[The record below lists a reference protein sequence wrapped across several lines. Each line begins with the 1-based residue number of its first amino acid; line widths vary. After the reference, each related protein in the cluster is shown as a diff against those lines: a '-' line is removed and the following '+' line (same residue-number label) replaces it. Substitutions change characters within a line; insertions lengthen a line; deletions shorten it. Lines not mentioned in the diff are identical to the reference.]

1 MSSQTEITASLEDYL
16 EAIFH
21 VTREKQAARAKDIGQ
36 RLQVKGASVTGALRS
51 LSEKGLI
58 NYAPYDII
66 TLTSRGKKAAEQ
78 VVTRHEALRNFFVKV
93 LLANEKD
100 AEEGACKMEH
110 SLPGSIL
117 ERLIEFMK
125 FIEICPRVGKR
136 WIDGFGYFYRSGR
149 FKDDCENCMTRCL
162 QDYQKSVVDRKSGE
176 GDT

>member
-1 MSSQTEITASLEDYL
+1 MSSQKEITASLEDYL

-21 VTREKQAARAKDIGQ
+21 VIHEKQAARAKDIGQ

-66 TLTSRGKKAAEQ
+66 TLTPKGKEAAER
-78 VVTRHEALRNFFVKV
+78 VVRRHEALRNFFVRV
-93 LLANEKD
+93 LLADKKD

-110 SLPGSIL
+110 ALPSSVL
-117 ERLIEFMK
+117 ERLIEFVK
-125 FIEICPRVGKR
+125 FIELCPRVGKE
-136 WIDGFGYFYRSGR
+136 WVEGFGYFYRTGR
-149 FKDDCENCMTRCL
+149 FQDDCENCMTRCL
-162 QDYQKSVVDRKSGE
+162 QDYHNSVVARKTGE